1 MGNEEIKVQMTKTW
15 GINRL
20 RGQDQ
25 RMTVVESGFSSCSF
39 PPRLYSDRRPASGRV
54 NGGACLEQ
62 LVWRE
67 IPATLLT
74 KRHCGCLGLTST
86 HSLRAS
92 RVFGLWCSLTTKPFH
107 MLAKLSTYTGYLR
120 VRVTEFPRGLHQSR
134 KAIHNIRFNLGLKFN
149 LGYLRLCSP
158 NSEFSNQS
166 LRVLTGH

>member
-54 NGGACLEQ
+54 NGGVCLEQ

-67 IPATLLT
+67 IPTTLLT
-74 KRHCGCLGLTST
+74 KRQLWLPQTNI
-86 HSLRAS
+86 HSQPES
-92 RVFGLWCSLTTKPFH
+92 F
-107 MLAKLSTYTGYLR
+107 
-120 VRVTEFPRGLHQSR
+120 
-134 KAIHNIRFNLGLKFN
+134 
-149 LGYLRLCSP
+149 
-158 NSEFSNQS
+158 QS
-166 LRVLTGH
+166 LWLMVFTDHKIISRACKVKHIYWLFESQSY